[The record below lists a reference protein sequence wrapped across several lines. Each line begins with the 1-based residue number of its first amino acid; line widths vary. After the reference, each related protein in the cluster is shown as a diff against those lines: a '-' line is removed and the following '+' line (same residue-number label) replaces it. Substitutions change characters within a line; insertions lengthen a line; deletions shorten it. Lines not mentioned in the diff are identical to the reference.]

1 MIAHVRYL
9 SELYQWMLD
18 NGWITMYVLED
29 EITSKMF
36 YWGAKDPLYNQVAY
50 SSLVRGDLGKVVH
63 TGNPRYVGSNPTA
76 TA

>member
-36 YWGAKDPLYNQVAY
+36 YWGAKDPLYN
-50 SSLVRGDLGKVVH
+50 
-63 TGNPRYVGSNPTA
+63 
-76 TA
+76 